1 MIHPASTLAPA
12 QAPPPFELDAAPRC
26 DRDTGEAA
34 AVAVHT
40 SAGPL
45 YLCGHHFRE
54 HWDGLLKYETTMLAP
69 NVHPFPFR
77 IDPNAVRIEY

>member
-26 DRDTGEAA
+26 DRDRGER
-34 AVAVHT
+34 AVAAVHT
-40 SAGPL
+40 PSGPL
-45 YLCGHHFRE
+45 YFCGHHFRE
-54 HWDGLLKYETTMLAP
+54 NWDGLLPYETTMLETG
-69 NVHPFPFR
+69 VHPFPFR